1 MTTHKVELTFTLTL
15 EGEGY
20 TSYNINITY
29 WINSSQYQSTLKYSA
44 LIKTLLKLIK

>member
-20 TSYNINITY
+20 TSYNINITSILHIGSIAVN
-29 WINSSQYQSTLKYSA
+29 INQL
-44 LIKTLLKLIK
+44 